1 MQYPAPVGS
10 QEPISTGSGQ
20 DRSVVMR
27 QLEAVGNY
35 VVICSPALTESRTFY
50 NGDREDYRQ
59 SLPPKQ
65 LIFRRKKKS
74 KEGAVLPHQLMILD
88 SLALCFW

>member
-1 MQYPAPVGS
+1 MQHSAPAGS
-10 QEPISTGSGQ
+10 QESVSTGSGQ

-35 VVICSPALTESRTFY
+35 VVIFSPALTESRTFY

-74 KEGAVLPHQLMILD
+74 TGRGSFASSANDP
-88 SLALCFW
+88 